1 MNNHEETIR
10 KANKRHKK
18 AHFEKDKKY
27 SQHLK
32 SNVTKHSKIVS
43 KLQIDFTDILS
54 KSEAK
59 VHATTEQYLTLKRDY
74 DSVLGSIRIK
84 HCESLRKIQLM
95 HTQHIKKK
103 NELVKWMWNDA
114 EGTRELLCKILNES
128 RRTVKFASG

>member
-1 MNNHEETIR
+1 VPHIGLHHT
-10 KANKRHKK
+10 
-18 AHFEKDKKY
+18 
-27 SQHLK
+27 
-32 SNVTKHSKIVS
+32 TKHSKIVS

-84 HCESLRKIQLM
+84 HRESLMKIQLM
-95 HTQHIKKK
+95 HAQHIKKN
-103 NELVKWMWNDA
+103 NELVKWIWNDA
-114 EGTRELLCKILNES
+114 EGTRELLCEILNES